1 MNKSEIKEKLIG
13 IIVKYLSKKL
23 TKEQVFEDLVHSIV
37 CEEIYVVDELL
48 ISDSYFALKHILEE
62 NISDEELKYLLNCL
76 IGQCEYSLDDK
87 LRLLQG
93 NGLNRL

>member
-62 NISDEELKYLLNCL
+62 NISDEELKYLLICL
-76 IGQCEYSLDDK
+76 KGQCEYSLDDK

-93 NGLNRL
+93 NGLKRL